1 MSGLVGIAVLAAALV
16 YAVVTQVRGQ
26 SLQAKRLILLPAIL
40 IVIGLSGLSGT
51 ANVTATS
58 VGFITA
64 SAVLAAVIGMAQGAM
79 TRLQSRNGRL
89 WGQLP
94 ARGLWL
100 WLALIASRVLIVA
113 LAHAAGAE
121 AAASLDAVIVALGVN
136 RLAQA
141 GVIASRA
148 ARHGLPLAL

>member
-1 MSGLVGIAVLAAALV
+1 MSGLVGIAVLAGVLV
-16 YAVVTQVRGQ
+16 YAIATQVRGQ
-26 SLQAKRLILLPAIL
+26 SLQVKRLVLLPAIL
-40 IVIGLSGLSGT
+40 IVIGLSGLSAM

-64 SAVLAAVIGMAQGAM
+64 SAVLAAVIGVAQGAM
-79 TRLQSRNGRL
+79 TRLQSRNGML

-100 WLALIASRVLIVA
+100 WLALIASRVLMVV

-141 GVIASRA
+141 GAIASRA
-148 ARHGLPLAL
+148 ARRGLPLAL